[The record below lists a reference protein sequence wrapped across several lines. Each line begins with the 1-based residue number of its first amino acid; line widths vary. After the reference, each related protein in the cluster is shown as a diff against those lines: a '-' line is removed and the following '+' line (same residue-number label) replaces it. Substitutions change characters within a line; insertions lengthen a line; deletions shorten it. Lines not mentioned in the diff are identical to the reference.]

1 MSSLSSSLL
10 VLPVISVLEDTY
22 IIPDLNLT
30 FDRAA
35 CMQDAGGGQWQLYN
49 CALYQMFTQPNAPLF
64 LHLLCLFLLMR
75 FHTYGWWIWWIYINN
90 VHPIL
95 ISKFQQD
102 EGERKKERKLRI
114 SLTIKPVAQ
123 GHGKETADVARANR
137 RFCAF
142 PCHGGGNI
150 TGMQVGWL
158 EEWRGKMINF

>member
-10 VLPVISVLEDTY
+10 VLPVISVLEDAY

-49 CALYQMFTQPNAPLF
+49 CSADLPELCAICALYQMFTQPNAPLF

-123 GHGKETADVARANR
+123 GHGKETADVARENR

-142 PCHGGGNI
+142 LA
-150 TGMQVGWL
+150 TGVV
-158 EEWRGKMINF
+158 I